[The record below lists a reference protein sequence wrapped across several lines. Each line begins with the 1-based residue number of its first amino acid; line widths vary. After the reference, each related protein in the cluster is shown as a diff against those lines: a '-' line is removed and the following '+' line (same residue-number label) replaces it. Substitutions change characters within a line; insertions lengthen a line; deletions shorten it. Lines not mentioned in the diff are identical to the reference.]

1 MTDFETHPRGTTREL
16 QLSRELANVIAEEM
30 QNPNAEI
37 PIAIIQAY
45 NRLYGFHLSQIQAET
60 L

>member
-30 QNPNAEI
+30 QNPNSEI